1 MLKLLI
7 FAVAGYL
14 LYRVLVR
21 AFGFRLDVDRNEP
34 GGIIDEMVQDPV
46 CKTYF
51 PLRDA
56 RRKVI
61 QGKEYFFCSEECA
74 DRFQKEI
81 ES

>member
-7 FAVAGYL
+7 FAIAGYF
-14 LYRVLVR
+14 LYRVLGRV
-21 AFGFRLDVDRNEP
+21 FRSSLDMDRSEP
-34 GGIIDEMVQDPV
+34 SGIIDEMVQDPV

-61 QGKEYFFCSEECA
+61 KGREYFFCSEECE